1 MKSGAQLVFN
11 HSENGYIEKMLEE
24 QPNGWLIY
32 GLKYLLLVKKF
43 GRIIIVGSRGTV
55 QIDPRQAMIKDAT
68 IHGFINSNATDNVWI
83 CVNDC

>member
-1 MKSGAQLVFN
+1 MQLLGFDIIVD
-11 HSENGYIEKMLEE
+11 MLADR
-24 QPNGWLIY
+24 NLSAD
-32 GLKYLLLVKKF
+32 LLLVKKF